1 MYKYNICIYIYVY
14 LYATRTCLDQKKNN
28 PSDKSLI
35 GLRQM
40 KEYSRKCTGAEHFR

>member
-1 MYKYNICIYIYVY
+1 MYKYNICIYI
-14 LYATRTCLDQKKNN
+14 CLSICNKNTLRPEKKN